1 MSTGIVL
8 ALWMTVLLLL
18 YKSVKSD
25 FENDFLH
32 EHNKYRAE
40 HGCPSLLLDT
50 TLSEECKKYA
60 ELLVEKD
67 SLDHSN
73 GDYGENLCYTTKN
86 PLTCVKMWYDEIK
99 DYKYE
104 SPGFSLITG
113 HFTQL
118 IWKSST
124 TMGVGQSSGK
134 RKNFVVAR
142 YKPAGNVAGQ
152 FKENVPRPKNNF
164 SPDCKAD
171 WFKCCIIFS
180 WVFLIWFSWA

>member
-124 TMGVGQSSGK
+124 TMGVGQSSL
-134 RKNFVVAR
+134 FTSLHL
-142 YKPAGNVAGQ
+142 
-152 FKENVPRPKNNF
+152 E
-164 SPDCKAD
+164 CT
-171 WFKCCIIFS
+171 
-180 WVFLIWFSWA
+180 L